1 MNTFD
6 SARRE
11 LLKLSPFAL
20 AAAASPAMALAAPKP
35 SVVAAAAMFDVRNFG
50 ATGDGKTVD
59 TPAVNK
65 AIEAAA
71 AAGGGTVIFP
81 AGTYCCFATRL

>member
-1 MNTFD
+1 MDTFN

-11 LLKLSPFAL
+11 LLKFSPFAL
-20 AAAASPAMALAAPKP
+20 AAAASPAMAFAAPKP
-35 SVVAAAAMFDVRNFG
+35 SVVAASAMFDVRTFG

-65 AIEAAA
+65 ALKRPRPPAAE
-71 AAGGGTVIFP
+71 
-81 AGTYCCFATRL
+81 R